1 MSKFHKV
8 SGYKN
13 NLLKFILFLCF
24 RNNYPQNELKLGVV
38 VPSFLAL
45 GRQRAGKFL

>member
-8 SGYKN
+8 LGYKN

-24 RNNYPQNELKLGVV
+24 RNNYPQNELKVGVV
-38 VPSFLAL
+38 VHAFILSSWEAA
-45 GRQRAGKFL
+45 GR